1 MTGLPV
7 WVARTYDRLADLL
20 AAAPDETWDA
30 PSLCE
35 TWLVRHVVAHV
46 TMPARLSPEQF
57 GAEMVAAGG
66 SFAVLSETVAR
77 RDATLPVDDLLDQ
90 LRSPGLHAWQPPGGG
105 AAGALSHAVIHSLD
119 VTIALGRPSVA
130 PTEAVVAVLDQL
142 TAARGNWFG
151 VDLTGVRLEATDT
164 DWSWGGGQLVRADSG
179 ALVALLGGR
188 TLPDGRR
195 LRRD

>member
-1 MTGLPV
+1 
-7 WVARTYDRLADLL
+7 
-20 AAAPDETWDA
+20 
-30 PSLCE
+30 
-35 TWLVRHVVAHV
+35 
-46 TMPARLSPEQF
+46 
-57 GAEMVAAGG
+57 
-66 SFAVLSETVAR
+66 
-77 RDATLPVDDLLDQ
+77 
-90 LRSPGLHAWQPPGGG
+90 
-105 AAGALSHAVIHSLD
+105 LSHAVIHSLD

-151 VDLTGVRLEATDT
+151 VDVTGARLEATDT
-164 DWSWGGGQLVRADSG
+164 DWSWGGGVLVRADSG